1 MADLA
6 CPTLEQVL
14 IRDLPQV
21 SPDTSLEDTIALLE
35 ERGYIQVK
43 KARKTGIITEKA
55 ILRAIASGKKLSETN
70 AGEIM
75 IRSPVTLTDTG
86 RENALSAWTLLR
98 QHDLE
103 FLPVVNEKKK
113 FLGIVTAENLIR
125 TLDPAVTELR
135 SSSFGCDHENP
146 ADRQRLEQDLERSR
160 AMLEGILDSAIV
172 SIASFRIFPDHSW
185 EYDYYSAGCEALFGY
200 TAEELMAD
208 KTLWMSR
215 VFPEDLD
222 RCLDR
227 LYADLFAERNTS
239 MEYRFRCQDGSIRWF
254 ISTYASRKSEEGY
267 WTVTTTNTDITERVQ
282 AETALRERER
292 QFQQILDSIA
302 DMVLVKDKNSRLLW
316 ANQAFRDYYGM
327 TLEALRGIVDAPFTP
342 PEHTR
347 QYLRDDERV
356 FSTGETWVIPEE
368 PVTCRDGEVR
378 RFSTIK
384 APIRDERGDVVAL
397 VGVSRDITHQKHAE
411 RKLRQ
416 REEFLS
422 GIYHGVQQAIFGI
435 DVTPE
440 GDFRYLDFNPVAE
453 QYAGIT
459 NAELQGKTPEEVFGP
474 EIGGTFRQNYDRCL
488 QAGTSLSYEEQV
500 VFPGR
505 ILWTLTTLSPL
516 RDEGGQIYRLVGTA
530 TEITAQKQAAA
541 KLQRQLE
548 REQLI
553 AEITDYI
560 RRSLDLEEVLQRT
573 VARVRQELGTDRVI
587 IFRFQGNDRGEVV
600 TESVA
605 LGWMSM
611 LATEICDPCFGD
623 RYEKR
628 GIWAIED
635 IRSSALNPCHLQLLE
650 YFQVRANL
658 VVPILQGEH
667 LWGLLIAHHCTAP
680 RRWQSEEI
688 ELLRQL
694 ALQVGIA
701 IQQSELYQQTRQEL
715 LERQQIQSALAE
727 SEERFR
733 SLSASAPIAIYQTN
747 ADGSCLYVN
756 ERWQEMSGL
765 SFLDSLG
772 DGWVQAIHP
781 DDREA
786 LAAVWSAYLRGESEF
801 MSDFR
806 LLTPDGETRWVTSR
820 VAPIRSHEGEILGY
834 VGTDLDITDR
844 VLAETALRE
853 SERRYAALAE
863 ASPVGIFRLNAT
875 GESIY
880 VNQRWCEMTGR
891 TAETGLGNEWLQTV
905 HPDDRPRTLAAWS
918 AWHSGDRGLPYRNEL
933 RIVRPD
939 GGIFWMYCQ
948 IVLEID
954 EKGASVGFVG
964 SLTDISDRVQAEVA
978 LQESEARF
986 QAILEH
992 SPAVIYL
999 LDPENR
1005 LLFANRRYAEL
1016 LSTTVDKLIGQSI
1029 FETWPGENAIAFAEN
1044 NRLVLET
1051 GQLLQ
1056 IEEVVPHED
1065 GLHTYLTIKFPLRDA
1080 SGQAYAVCGIST
1092 DITEKKQRE
1101 EQFYRARRL
1110 ESLGTL
1116 AGGIAHDLNNVL
1128 TPVLAI
1134 AQVLSLQCPD
1144 AGEST
1149 RQLLDLLE
1157 STAKRGAEM
1166 IRQILAF
1173 TRGERGKRL
1182 PVSLAPLLW
1191 EVIGIVRETFQE
1203 SISVE
1208 LSLGNT
1214 ALDIVAADPT
1224 QLHQVMMNLLVNAKD
1239 AMPEGGTIT
1248 LSAENVVVDDR
1259 FAGLNLDARAGS
1271 YVAVTV
1277 TDTGTG
1283 IPQETI
1289 ERIFD
1294 PFFTTKEVG
1303 KGTGLGLSMVL
1314 AIVRDHG
1321 GFVRVTSRLGEGSR
1335 FAVYLPAIDWESF
1348 QGDSGR

>member
-1 MADLA
+1 MADLRY
-6 CPTLEQVL
+6 PTLEQVL
-14 IRDLPQV
+14 TRDLPQV
-21 SPDTSLEDTIALLE
+21 SPDTSLEEAIALLADW
-35 ERGYIQVK
+35 GYIQVK

-55 ILRAIASGKKLSETN
+55 ILRAIASGKKLSEIT

-86 RENALSAWTLLR
+86 QENALTAWTLLR
-98 QHDLE
+98 QHGLE
-103 FLPVVNEKKK
+103 FLPVVNKKK
-113 FLGIVTAENLIR
+113 KCIGIVTAENLIQA
-125 TLDPAVTELR
+125 LDPAVSGLR
-135 SSSFGCDHENP
+135 SSSWGCHHQNP
-146 ADRQRLEQDLERSR
+146 ADCQRLEQDLERSQTI
-160 AMLEGILDSAIV
+160 LEGILDSAIV
-172 SIASFRIFPDHSW
+172 SIASFRLFPDRNW

-215 VFPEDLD
+215 VMPEDLD
-222 RCLDR
+222 RWLDR

-239 MEYRFRCQDGSIRWF
+239 AEYRFRCRDGSIRWF

-282 AETALRERER
+282 AETALREREQ

-316 ANQAFRDYYGM
+316 ANHAFRDYYGM
-327 TLEALRGIVDAPFTP
+327 TLEELRGIVDAPFNS
-342 PEHTR
+342 PEHTQ
-347 QYLRDDERV
+347 QYLRDDEYV
-356 FSTGETWVIPEE
+356 FSTGETLVIPAESA
-368 PVTCRDGEVR
+368 TRHDGEVR

-411 RKLRQ
+411 QKLRQ
-416 REEFLS
+416 REEFLR
-422 GIYHGVQQAIFGI
+422 GIYHGAEQAIFGI

-440 GDFRYLDFNPVAE
+440 GDFRYLDFNSVAE

-459 NAELQGKTPEEVFGP
+459 NAELQGKTPEEAFGP
-474 EIGGTFRQNYDRCL
+474 DIGGTFRRNYDRCL

-505 ILWTLTTLSPL
+505 ILWALTTLSPL
-516 RDEGGQIYRLVGTA
+516 RDERGQIYRLVGTA

-553 AEITDYI
+553 SEITDYI

-573 VARVRQELGTDRVI
+573 VDRVRQGLGTDRVI
-587 IFRFQGNDRGEVV
+587 IFRFRGNNRGEVV

-605 LGWMSM
+605 PGWMSM
-611 LATEICDPCFGD
+611 LSTEICDPDFGD

-628 GIWAIED
+628 GISAIED

-650 YFQVRANL
+650 YFQVQANL

-667 LWGLLIAHHCTAP
+667 LWGLLIAHHCTDS
-680 RRWQSEEI
+680 RQWQSEEI

-701 IQQSELYQQTRQEL
+701 IQQSELYQRTHQEL
-715 LERQQIQSALAE
+715 LERQQIQGALIE

-733 SLSASAPIAIYQTN
+733 SLSASAPIAICQTN

-786 LAAVWSAYLRGESEF
+786 LAGAWSAYLRGESEF

-806 LLTPDGETRWVTSR
+806 LLTPDGKTRWVTAR
-820 VAPIRSHEGEILGY
+820 VAPIRSHKGEIIGY
-834 VGTDLDITDR
+834 VGNDLDITDR
-844 VLAETALRE
+844 VLAEEALR
-853 SERRYAALAE
+853 
-863 ASPVGIFRLNAT
+863 
-875 GESIY
+875 
-880 VNQRWCEMTGR
+880 
-891 TAETGLGNEWLQTV
+891 
-905 HPDDRPRTLAAWS
+905 
-918 AWHSGDRGLPYRNEL
+918 
-933 RIVRPD
+933 
-939 GGIFWMYCQ
+939 
-948 IVLEID
+948 
-954 EKGASVGFVG
+954 
-964 SLTDISDRVQAEVA
+964 
-978 LQESEARF
+978 ESEARF
-986 QAILEH
+986 QAILDH

-999 LDPENR
+999 LDPDNR
-1005 LLFANRRYAEL
+1005 ILFANRRYAEL
-1016 LSTTVDKLIGQSI
+1016 LATTVDKLIGKSI
-1029 FETWPGENAIAFAEN
+1029 FETWPPENATAFAKN
-1044 NRLVLET
+1044 NRVVLET

-1056 IEEVVPHED
+1056 IEEIAPHED
-1065 GLHTYLTIKFPLRDA
+1065 GPHTYLTSKFPLLDV
-1080 SGQAYAVCGIST
+1080 SGKPYAVCGIST

-1128 TPVLAI
+1128 TPILAI
-1134 AQVLSLQCPD
+1134 AQVLSLQCPE

-1182 PVSLAPLLW
+1182 SVSLAPLLW
-1191 EVIGIVRETFQE
+1191 EVIGIVRETFPE
-1203 SISVE
+1203 SIAVE
-1208 LSLGNT
+1208 LSLGIT

-1224 QLHQVMMNLLVNAKD
+1224 QLHQVLMNLLVNARD
-1239 AMPEGGTIT
+1239 AMPEGGTLT

-1283 IPQETI
+1283 IPDDAI

-1303 KGTGLGLSMVL
+1303 KGTGLGLSTVL

-1321 GFVRVTSRLGEGSR
+1321 GFVRVTSRPGEGSQ
-1335 FAVYLPAIDWESF
+1335 FTIYLPAIDRESCL
-1348 QGDSGR
+1348 GD